1 MYRCV
6 HCLTL
11 LGLDEFGAILPC
23 VAHPDGSIEFV
34 PQVEE

>member
-11 LGLDEFGAILPC
+11 LCRDEFGTLLPC
-23 VAHPDGSIEFV
+23 EAHPDGSVEFV